1 MSASRMPTLSPRSR
15 NPRAKLTA
23 VVDLPTPPLPDAT
36 AMMASTP
43 GTPIGDGAPRPAPAG
58 PAAREPPA
66 PDGPAAL
73 DDGADA
79 LRSAVSAT
87 SADSTPGTA
96 RAAASARSRTDSQAC
111 TAAASTV
118 IEKNTLPSLTIT
130 SDSFPL
136 DVSGDPSG
144 PAILA
149 RLSRTCC
156 LVGAIVRLRL
166 LRGLATRNHTGLIY
180 GADIPIY

>member
-1 MSASRMPTLSPRSR
+1 MPTLRPRSR
-15 NPRAKLTA
+15 RPSARLTA

-43 GTPIGDGAPRPAPAG
+43 GTPIGDGAPRGAG
-58 PAAREPPA
+58 LPGAAARSGGRA
-66 PDGPAAL
+66 VACG
-73 DDGADA
+73 
-79 LRSAVSAT
+79 SAVGAT
-87 SADSTPGTA
+87 IADSPPGTA
-96 RAAASARSRTDSQAC
+96 RAAASARSRTDSQAS

-130 SDSFPL
+130 SDSLPL

-166 LRGLATRNHTGLIY
+166 LWGLATRNHKGL
-180 GADIPIY
+180 